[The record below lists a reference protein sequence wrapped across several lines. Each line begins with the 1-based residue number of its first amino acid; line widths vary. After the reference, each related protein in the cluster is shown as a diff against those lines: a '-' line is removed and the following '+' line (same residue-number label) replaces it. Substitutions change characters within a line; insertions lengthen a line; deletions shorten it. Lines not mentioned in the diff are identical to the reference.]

1 MWERQQVRFIAK
13 SHLPFQILAHQ
24 DLQDLVQMAQLDPS
38 QPVLLSPKTA
48 RRRLQAMVKEEQRN
62 ILSALPPTAKLS
74 IALDC
79 WTSPFQQAF
88 MAITG
93 YFIDQDWNYREI
105 LLGFE
110 PLHETHSG
118 ANLSVVLLEL
128 FEKHNIIDRVLAVT
142 ADNAPNNNTLMENI
156 QASIDE
162 LNLPNQTP
170 VVRIP
175 CLAHVIQL
183 SLRELLGLV
192 KADPQNDITE
202 KQWSETQ
209 VQSLRVNQR
218 QQGIISTLSKV
229 RYKDSFP

>member
-1 MWERQQVRFIAK
+1 
-13 SHLPFQILAHQ
+13 
-24 DLQDLVQMAQLDPS
+24 
-38 QPVLLSPKTA
+38 
-48 RRRLQAMVKEEQRN
+48 
-62 ILSALPPTAKLS
+62 
-74 IALDC
+74 
-79 WTSPFQQAF
+79 
-88 MAITG
+88 
-93 YFIDQDWNYREI
+93 
-105 LLGFE
+105 
-110 PLHETHSG
+110 HSG

-128 FEKHNIIDRVLAVT
+128 FEKTLAVT

-218 QQGIISTLSKV
+218 QKGIISTLSKV